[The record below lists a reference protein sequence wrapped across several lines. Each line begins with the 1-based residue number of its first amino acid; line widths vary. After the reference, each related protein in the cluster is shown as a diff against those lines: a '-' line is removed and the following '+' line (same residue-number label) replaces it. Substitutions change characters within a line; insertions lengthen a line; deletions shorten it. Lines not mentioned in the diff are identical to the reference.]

1 MSGVGDNLIIPS
13 CPLEENLI
21 LSNKCGILLYP
32 MTDTVK
38 AIVCFCHG
46 YGDTCTFFFEGF
58 VKKLA
63 TSGYGVFAMDYPGL
77 GLSEGLHCYI
87 PCFDRL
93 VDDVIEHYS
102 KIKGV

>member
-1 MSGVGDNLIIPS
+1 MVSFGVNTEERYEKNSRG
-13 CPLEENLI
+13 LEFF
-21 LSNKCGILLYP
+21 SKSWLLKSS
-32 MTDTVK
+32 TIK
-38 AIVCFCHG
+38 AIVSFCHG

-77 GLSEGLHCYI
+77 DLSEDLHCYI
-87 PCFDRL
+87 SCFDRL